1 MVGNRQNGVR
11 RSLRGRRST
20 RPFELVTL
28 LLAALVVL
36 GLSGEVPRFL
46 GESGLASWILD
57 SPGRQDMAET
67 PTYSR
72 EFAVCGGGTRTT
84 CVVDGDTFWL
94 DGVKIRI
101 ADINTPEVS
110 APQCTA
116 EAALGQRAT
125 MRLAALLNDGPFDIV
140 RSGRDEDQYG
150 RKLRIVEREGRS
162 LGAQLVAEG
171 LAHEWGGHRQS
182 WC

>member
-11 RSLRGRRST
+11 RSFRGQRST

-57 SPGRQDMAET
+57 GHQRGEAATAPA
-67 PTYSR
+67 YSR
-72 EFAVCGGGTRTT
+72 KFAVCGGGARTT

-110 APQCTA
+110 APQCAA